1 VETDWGRLSAMIENL
16 QFVSIALEAVIAG
29 IFLVIALR
37 GKTFMLGLALTFS
50 IYVVYDLA
58 RQFAWDVSPVA
69 LFGGFFV
76 ATLAALYSAVKLYRR
91 L

>member
-1 VETDWGRLSAMIENL
+1 METDWGRLSAMIENL